1 MNLMHFEESD
11 RETPIVFNSIRVKK
25 EEETSSERSNEENMI
40 RSSNSI
46 RNLTTPSVRTVKKTN
61 IMLSDDEADDNEELN
76 EDEVP
81 EEVEIR
87 REDNEDDGFIDNRT
101 LYDTTELVDHD
112 KDPDDDDD
120 DNDSSSSSSDKDD
133 ENDEEEK
140 GKWGKKDKKTRK
152 ICRHFGYDL
161 IIRAM
166 NQSSDIWETEQ
177 ITELL
182 LLIIEE
188 MDMKSFQIKKMI
200 EKTRIGKPS
209 LLTALADK
217 GFIFSISEI
226 TSILLNC
233 SSNIFEYIRLIDECL
248 EMDLFLLDDLDTIN
262 IVSCPSFSSLFSLL
276 SALFPLPSS
285 SLPSS
290 FSLALYLY
298 TRKYE

>member
-1 MNLMHFEESD
+1 MNQTPFEQSKQEI
-11 RETPIVFNSIRVKK
+11 PIVFNSVRVKK
-25 EEETSSERSNEENMI
+25 EKETPSEETNEINMI
-40 RSSNSI
+40 RSSNI
-46 RNLTTPSVRTVKKTN
+46 ICNLTSSSVRKVKNSKN
-61 IMLSDDEADDNEELN
+61 MISDDDDDEVDDEFFSPQSMQVND

-87 REDNEDDGFIDNRT
+87 RDDEESGDGFIDNRT
-101 LYDTTELVDHD
+101 LYDTTVLVDHD

-120 DNDSSSSSSDKDD
+120 DSSSSSSDKGQQRQEGDDD
-133 ENDEEEK
+133 EERVGEEEK

-166 NQSSDIWETEQ
+166 NQSSESWEVDQ

-188 MDMKSFQIKKMI
+188 MDMNNFQIKKMI
-200 EKTRIGKPS
+200 EKTRIGKPP
-209 LLTALADK
+209 LLTALTDK

-233 SSNIFEYIRLIDECL
+233 SSNIFEFIHLIDECL
-248 EMDLFLLDDLDTIN
+248 EMDLFVLDDMETIQ
-262 IVSCPSFSSLFSLL
+262 IVS
-276 SALFPLPSS
+276 
-285 SLPSS
+285 
-290 FSLALYLY
+290 
-298 TRKYE
+298 K